1 MNISVYLASSING
14 MISNKANVPN
24 WLSQEFEQGF
34 LAICRRMKAV
44 IMGKKTYEILS
55 PDHLPLKGEGTLI
68 VLTHDTAAKASQ
80 SNVVFT
86 DTAPQEIVRILEAR
100 GHHEAVII
108 GGTQTVS
115 EFVRAGLVDE
125 LYLVVE
131 PVLFGAGLPLLRG
144 VDAEYRMA
152 LVDVQK
158 LNDDTVQLHYRL
170 TRRMNT

>member
-24 WLSQEFEQGF
+24 WLSQEYGQGF
-34 LAICRRMKAV
+34 LAICQRMKAV
-44 IMGKKTYEILS
+44 VMGKTTYEILI
-55 PDHLPLKGEGTLI
+55 PDHLPLKDEGTLI
-68 VLTHDTAAKASQ
+68 VLTHDTAAKSSQ

-86 DTAPQEIVRILEAR
+86 DRTPQEIVRILEER

-115 EFVRAGLVDE
+115 EFVKSGLVDE

-131 PVLFGAGLPLLRG
+131 PVLFGTGLPLLRD
-144 VDAEYRMA
+144 VDAEYKMT
-152 LVDVQK
+152 LLDVQR
-158 LNDDTVQLHYRL
+158 LNTHTVQLHYRL
-170 TRRMNT
+170 MRPMSD

>member
-1 MNISVYLASSING
+1 MNISVYLASSVNG

-24 WLSQEFEQGF
+24 WLSQEYGQGF
-34 LAICRRMKAV
+34 LAISQRTKAV
-44 IMGKKTYEILS
+44 IMGRKTYEILI

-68 VLTHDTAAKASQ
+68 VLTHDSAAKPSQ

-86 DTAPQEIVRILEAR
+86 DQTPQEIVRILEAR

-115 EFVRAGLVDE
+115 AFVKSGMVDE

-131 PVLFGAGLPLLRG
+131 PVLFGAGLPLLRD
-144 VDAEYRMA
+144 VDAEYKMT
-152 LVDVQK
+152 LLDVQK
-158 LNDDTVQLHYRL
+158 LNTHTVQLHYRL
-170 TRRMNT
+170 IQSMNH